1 MKIIKLF
8 CALMF
13 CFLVGSSCAI
23 AQKKIG
29 AIENGLP
36 VLRTDESRIKNFL
49 VTSGYAAVESINI
62 ATDNKVYVLQ
72 IIVVSKDGTR
82 ALLAKKLLNEG
93 GSLIIDNESVGND
106 LMYKHTCSGNPCS
119 NCDFTGTFD
128 IGCKCGKETNGRCN
142 HTVSS
147 ELSFPYPEFYAAI
160 AN

>member
-1 MKIIKLF
+1 
-8 CALMF
+8 MF
-13 CFLVGSSCAI
+13 CFFIGSSCAI

-29 AIENGLP
+29 TIENGMP
-36 VLRTDESRIKNFL
+36 VLRTDESKIKNFL
-49 VTSGYAAVESINI
+49 VASGYTAVESINI
-62 ATDNKVYVLQ
+62 ATDSKVYVLQ
-72 IIVVSKDGTR
+72 IIVVSKDGIR

-93 GSLIIDNESVGND
+93 GYLFIDNGNGGND

-147 ELSFPYPEFYAAI
+147 ELSFPYPNFYASI